1 MLELADGSSFD
12 YLEGQAKRAL
22 SEIGTDLLPKL
33 SGCAIFLVKRE
44 LEPLVLCLFSFVGA
58 FNFAG

>member
-12 YLEGQAKRAL
+12 YLEGQAAGLYQK
-22 SEIGTDLLPKL
+22 IGTDLLPKL

-58 FNFAG
+58 FDFAG